1 MFVLS
6 YDATNQSRNPQKLKL
21 SNCKCLLHLKKRE
34 GSVHAE
40 ETCFLGAWHHGL
52 RQGSAVWAHTSRP
65 LHSRGST
72 SPVHHL
78 PRAKRLGKVAFPRKG
93 RIWAS
98 GKSGCNPRFT
108 PSENNAKCY
117 RGHRGQWPCS
127 WSFFN
132 FVDSFQYSPPWTN
145 TVSPQ
150 KVLTLPKIGTYPEIS
165 GSYNDSCALAHLVF
179 SKPPKCLKL
188 CWQVAPLGT
197 CFSSNSSTALTVA
210 RAMVTMVPS
219 WASQELHGSW
229 TDLKIWK
236 GDPRWFYCWDSD
248 GCWFSLLPAEVK
260 VMVLGSGGTEMQTNA
275 FR

>member
-6 YDATNQSRNPQKLKL
+6 YDATNQSRNHEIHRS
-21 SNCKCLLHLKKRE
+21 SNSRTANVCCTWKTGRVCPW
-34 GSVHAE
+34 E

-98 GKSGCNPRFT
+98 GKSGCNPPVHPVWKQRQVL
-108 PSENNAKCY
+108 
-117 RGHRGQWPCS
+117 QWPCS

-165 GSYNDSCALAHLVF
+165 GSYKDSCAFGASGILKA
-179 SKPPKCLKL
+179 SKCLKL

-219 WASQELHGSW
+219 WAPQELHGSW